1 MQSSKQFYTSYTK
14 CERKLSLSTDS
25 NHSLHIIFILKALLV
40 SKTLDQKYCFTSCK
54 NCSHPFSFNLSLFFF
69 FNFTYLCYMEMIEQ
83 CPSKENFWQIS
94 DYFIYLYNVHGIIF
108 VGLLTEV
115 QSSCDT
121 IRCKINKEDK
131 KKRTSFKLWFFSV
144 W

>member
-1 MQSSKQFYTSYTK
+1 
-14 CERKLSLSTDS
+14 
-25 NHSLHIIFILKALLV
+25 
-40 SKTLDQKYCFTSCK
+40 
-54 NCSHPFSFNLSLFFF
+54 
-69 FNFTYLCYMEMIEQ
+69 MIEQ

-131 KKRTSFKLWFFSV
+131 KKKGLVLNYDFSLYDRKLSFGEKRANWMLPV
-144 W
+144 